1 MSNSD
6 KENYIKEND
15 IKEDTNLLEDLLSLL
30 SLETIELGLYRGNS
44 QSLGMPQVFG
54 GQVIGQALSATKH
67 TLDDPRPVHSLHS
80 YFLRPGDASK
90 PIIYDVE
97 RLRDGRSI
105 STRRVK
111 AIQNGKPIFFM
122 TASFHVEAKGLEHQ
136 ATMPVVTGPENLTST
151 RERIRTLALE
161 SSIPIPERFE
171 QKSPIEI
178 RPVESFNPLKPEAT
192 TPFRHVWMK
201 TRGALPDDPRVHK
214 YMLAYA
220 SDMAFLPVAG
230 QPHGISFFTKNFQMA
245 TIDHSMWFHRDFRFD
260 DWLLYQIESPS
271 ATNQRG
277 FVIGKFFDQ
286 KGRLVASTAQEGVMR
301 ESKK

>member
-1 MSNSD
+1 MDSNTLAD
-6 KENYIKEND
+6 
-15 IKEDTNLLEDLLSLL
+15 LLDLLSL
-30 SLETIELGLYRGNS
+30 EKIEEGIYRGNS
-44 QSLGMPQVFG
+44 QNLGLPQVFG
-54 GQVIGQALSATKH
+54 GQVIGQALSATKA
-67 TLDDPRPVHSLHS
+67 TLNDHRPVHSLHS
-80 YFLRPGDASK
+80 YFLRPGDASR

-97 RLRDGRSI
+97 NLRDGRSI

-111 AIQNGKPIFFM
+111 AIQHGKPIFFM

-136 ATMPVVTGPENLTST
+136 AVMPEVEGPENLTTT
-151 RERIRTLALE
+151 RERIQKLALE
-161 SSIPIPERFE
+161 ENMPLPERFE
-171 QKSPIEI
+171 QQSPII
-178 RPVESFNPLKPEAT
+178 IKPVESFNPLKPEAT
-192 TPFRHVWMK
+192 APTRHVWMK
-201 TRGALPDDPRVHK
+201 TNGELPDDPRVHK

-277 FVIGKFFDQ
+277 YVLGKFFDR

-301 ESKK
+301 ESKKK

>member
-1 MSNSD
+1 M
-6 KENYIKEND
+6 E
-15 IKEDTNLLEDLLSLL
+15 TNLLDDLLQLL
-30 SLETIELGLYRGNS
+30 SLEKIEHGLYRGNS
-44 QSLGMPQVFG
+44 QNLGLPQVFG
-54 GQVIGQALSATKH
+54 GQVLGQALSATKD
-67 TLDDPRPVHSLHS
+67 TLSDPRPVHSLHS
-80 YFLRPGDASK
+80 YFLRPGDASR

-97 RLRDGRSI
+97 SLRDGRSI

-111 AIQNGKPIFFM
+111 AIQHGKPIFFM

-136 ATMPVVTGPENLTST
+136 ATMPVVEGPETLTST
-151 RERIRTLALE
+151 RERIKRLALE
-161 SSIPIPERFE
+161 AGVPVPKRFE
-171 QKSPIEI
+171 QQSPIAI
-178 RPVESFNPLKPEAT
+178 KPVESFNPLKSEASE
-192 TPFRHVWMK
+192 PIRHVWMK

-230 QPHGISFFTKNFQMA
+230 QPHGISFFTKDYQMA

-277 FVIGKFFDQ
+277 FVIGKFFDR

>member
-1 MSNSD
+1 MSNS
-6 KENYIKEND
+6 NPQ
-15 IKEDTNLLEDLLSLL
+15 TNLLDDLLALL
-30 SLETIELGLYRGNS
+30 SLEKLDQGLYRGNS
-44 QSLGMPQVFG
+44 QNLGLPQVFG
-54 GQVIGQALSATKH
+54 GQVIGQALSATKD
-67 TLDDPRPVHSLHS
+67 TLKDLRPVHSLHS

-90 PIIYDVE
+90 SIIYDVE
-97 RLRDGRSI
+97 ILRDGRSI

-111 AIQNGKPIFFM
+111 AIQYGKPIFFM
-122 TASFHVEAKGLEHQ
+122 TASFHVEADGLEHQ
-136 ATMPVVTGPENLTST
+136 TKMPEVEGPENLAST
-151 RERIRTLALE
+151 RDRIRKLALK
-161 SSIPIPERFE
+161 SSMPIPERFE

-192 TPFRHVWMK
+192 DPIRHVWMK
-201 TRGALPDDPRVHK
+201 TRGSLPDDSRVHK

-277 FVIGKFFDQ
+277 YVLGKFFDR

-301 ESKK
+301 ESKNNTAR

>member
-1 MSNSD
+1 MTN
-6 KENYIKEND
+6 KNKNE
-15 IKEDTNLLEDLLSLL
+15 EDDDSLLGNLLNLL
-30 SLETIELGLYRGNS
+30 SLETIDVGLYRGNS
-44 QSLGMPQVFG
+44 QDLGMPQVFG
-54 GQVIGQALSATKH
+54 GQVIGQALSATKY
-67 TLDDPRPVHSLHS
+67 TMDDARPVHSFHS
-80 YFLRPGDASK
+80 YFLRPGNAEK

-136 ATMPVVTGPENLTST
+136 VEMPEVAGPENLIST
-151 RERIRTLALE
+151 RESIQKLALE
-161 SSIPIPERFE
+161 AHMPIPERFE

-178 RPVESFNPLKPEAT
+178 RPVESFNPMKQEAS
-192 TPFRHVWMK
+192 TPIRHVWMK
-201 TRGALPDDPRVHK
+201 TRGKLPDDPRVHR

-230 QPHGISFFTKNFQMA
+230 QPHGISFFTKDFQMA
-245 TIDHSMWFHRDFRFD
+245 TIDHSMWFHREFRFD
-260 DWLLYQIESPS
+260 DWLLYKIESPS

-277 FVIGKFFDQ
+277 YVIGKFFDQ
-286 KGRLVASTAQEGVMR
+286 RGRLVASTAQEGVMR
-301 ESKK
+301 QRN

>member
-1 MSNSD
+1 MDN
-6 KENYIKEND
+6 
-15 IKEDTNLLEDLLSLL
+15 NLLEELLSLL
-30 SLETIELGLYRGNS
+30 SLEKIEQGLYRGNS
-44 QSLGMPQVFG
+44 QNLGLPQVFG
-54 GQVIGQALSATKH
+54 GQVIGQALSATKD
-67 TLDDPRPVHSLHS
+67 TLNDPRPVHSLHS
-80 YFLRPGDASK
+80 YFLRPGDASR

-97 RLRDGRSI
+97 SLRDGRSI

-111 AIQNGKPIFFM
+111 AIQHGKPIFFM
-122 TASFHVEAKGLEHQ
+122 TASFHVRAEGIDHQ
-136 ATMPVVTGPENLTST
+136 ATMPKVTGPDKLPST
-151 RERIRTLALE
+151 RERIKKLALE
-161 SSIPIPERFE
+161 SSMPIPERFE

-192 TPFRHVWMK
+192 DPIRHVWMK
-201 TRGALPDDPRVHK
+201 TRGRLPDDPRVHK

>member
-1 MSNSD
+1 MSN
-6 KENYIKEND
+6 KKQN
-15 IKEDTNLLEDLLSLL
+15 EDEQLLDELLALL
-30 SLETIELGLYRGNS
+30 SLETIEKGLFRGNS
-44 QSLGMPQVFG
+44 QNLGLPQVFG
-54 GQVIGQALSATKH
+54 GQVIGQALSATKS

-90 PIIYDVE
+90 PIVYDVE

-122 TASFHVEAKGLEHQ
+122 TASFHVEAEGLDHQ
-136 ATMPVVTGPENLTST
+136 ATMPRVVGPENLTST
-151 RERIRTLALE
+151 RERIRKLALE

-178 RPVESFNPLKPEAT
+178 KPVESFNPLKPEAS

-201 TRGALPDDPRVHK
+201 TRGCLPDDPRVHK

-245 TIDHSMWFHRDFRFD
+245 TIDHSMWFHRNFRFD

-277 FVIGKFFDQ
+277 YVIGKFFDQ

-301 ESKK
+301 EYKK

>member
-1 MSNSD
+1 MTNKNQVEKNDNS
-6 KENYIKEND
+6 
-15 IKEDTNLLEDLLSLL
+15 LLNDLLNLL
-30 SLETIELGLYRGNS
+30 SLETIDVGLYRGKS
-44 QSLGMPQVFG
+44 QDLGMPQVFG
-54 GQVIGQALSATKH
+54 GQVIGQALSATKF
-67 TLDDPRPVHSLHS
+67 TMDDPRPVHSLHS
-80 YFLRPGDASK
+80 YFLRPGNAEK

-122 TASFHVEAKGLEHQ
+122 TASFHVEAEGLEHQ
-136 ATMPVVTGPENLTST
+136 VKMPDVEGPENLTST
-151 RERIRTLALE
+151 RERIQKLAIE
-161 SSIPIPERFE
+161 ADMPIPERFE

-178 RPVESFNPLKPEAT
+178 RPVESFNPLKPEAS
-192 TPFRHVWMK
+192 TPTRHVWMK
-201 TRGALPDDPRVHK
+201 TRGMLPDDPRVHR

-230 QPHGISFFTKNFQMA
+230 QPHGISFFTKDFQMA

-277 FVIGKFFDQ
+277 FVIGKFFDK
-286 KGRLVASTAQEGVMR
+286 KGRLVASTSQEGVMR
-301 ESKK
+301 QRN

>member
-1 MSNSD
+1 MDN
-6 KENYIKEND
+6 
-15 IKEDTNLLEDLLSLL
+15 NLLEDLLNLL
-30 SLETIELGLYRGNS
+30 SLEKIEEGLYRGNS
-44 QSLGMPQVFG
+44 QNLGLPQVFG
-54 GQVIGQALSATKH
+54 GQVIGQALSATKN
-67 TLDDPRPVHSLHS
+67 TLSDPRPVHSLHS
-80 YFLRPGDASK
+80 YFLRPGDAAK

-97 RLRDGRSI
+97 KLRDGRSI

-122 TASFHVEAKGLEHQ
+122 TASFHVQADGLDHQ
-136 ATMPVVTGPENLTST
+136 AQMPKVAGPENLLST
-151 RERIRTLALE
+151 RERIKKLALD

-178 RPVESFNPLKPEAT
+178 RPVESFSPLKPET
-192 TPFRHVWMK
+192 TDPIRHVWMK
-201 TRGALPDDPRVHK
+201 TRGCLPNDPRVHK

-277 FVIGKFFDQ
+277 FVLGKFFDQ

-301 ESKK
+301 EYKK